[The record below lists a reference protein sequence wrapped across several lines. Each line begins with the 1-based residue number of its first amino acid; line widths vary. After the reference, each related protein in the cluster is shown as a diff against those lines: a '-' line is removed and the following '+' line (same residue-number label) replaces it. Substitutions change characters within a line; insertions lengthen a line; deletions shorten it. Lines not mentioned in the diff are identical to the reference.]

1 MSLQSFRT
9 FRTRAFVYQEEVC
22 ACLAELGKYDY
33 SAVKYAQI
41 LSKFKVLHFGHFFLI

>member
-22 ACLAELGKYDY
+22 ACLARLGKHNY
-33 SAVKYAQI
+33 SAVKCVQI
-41 LSKFKVLHFGHFFLI
+41 